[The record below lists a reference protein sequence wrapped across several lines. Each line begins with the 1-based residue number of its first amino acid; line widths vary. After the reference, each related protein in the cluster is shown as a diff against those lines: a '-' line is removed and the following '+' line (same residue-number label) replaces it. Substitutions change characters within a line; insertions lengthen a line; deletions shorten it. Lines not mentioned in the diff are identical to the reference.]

1 MVTAPRVSVW
11 GRCIIEAIDSIR
23 AYVGDM
29 EPADLVE
36 HTLVFDGV
44 AYCLLRISE
53 AAMKLGPAA
62 DTLAPGQ
69 PWPQIRTVGNWLRHR
84 YDGVDIEI
92 VRRIVWHDLDG
103 LRVACARALDAL
115 GEQG

>member
-1 MVTAPRVSVW
+1 MPTDRPAVRFQD
-11 GRCIIEAIDSIR
+11 IIEAIDSIR
-23 AYVGDM
+23 TYVGGL

-53 AAMKLGPAA
+53 AATKLGPAA
-62 DTLAPGQ
+62 EALAPDQ

-92 VRRIVWHDLDG
+92 VRRIVWHDLDS
-103 LRVACARALDAL
+103 LRVACARAVDAL
-115 GEQG
+115 GAQG